1 MKNTLIKSASN
12 IFFGSTVAGVGF
24 SFGRDI
30 YRKIKNNVTLII
42 ASLLLVGII
51 VLPFISASKSYRWY
65 PMSKVKWFLVVLLP
79 WASAGIASLFLLSF
93 LFSIF
98 IPEPKN
104 GEELYSFWL
113 FPISKT
119 ALLSTIM
126 IWFVAYLLG
135 IFYALSKRSQLKKIF
150 NVEEYN
156 QHFLDKHGLQ
166 EIRGGKSYTHVD
178 QNGNRLRLVNV
189 GLDIIEFM
197 VVGKRNKRVFIN
209 VDDQGKFADYSGVV
223 TI

>member
-1 MKNTLIKSASN
+1 MKNNLIKSASK
-12 IFFGSTVAGVGF
+12 IFFGSTVAGVGL

-30 YRKIKNNVTLII
+30 YRKIKSNVTLIV

-65 PMSKVKWFLVVLLP
+65 PISKGKWFFMILLP
-79 WASAGIASLFLLSF
+79 WWIAGVVCLVLLSF

-98 IPEPKN
+98 VSEPKP
-104 GEELYSFWL
+104 GEELCTLWL

-119 ALLSTIM
+119 ALLSTFVA
-126 IWFVAYLLG
+126 WFVAYFLG
-135 IFYALSKRSQLKKIF
+135 VLYSLSKRSQRKKIF
-150 NVEEYN
+150 LVEQYN
-156 QHFLDKHGLQ
+156 QQFLDNYGIH
-166 EIRGGKSYTHVD
+166 EVRGGNSYTHTD
-178 QNGNRLRLVNV
+178 RNGNRLRLVNV

-209 VDDQGKFADYSGVV
+209 IDGHGKFANYSGVV
-223 TI
+223 SI